1 MTFSRAS
8 EGTAFGSISLKE
20 LCTHTSGLP
29 RMPRGLFTFLRG
41 ARFLLLGTHPYR
53 GMTASGVLRAA
64 ARQQLRGR
72 GEFRYSNL
80 GGAVLG
86 QLLALGAG
94 ADYGLLLTER
104 IFAPLGMT
112 ASVVAGPQQMAPPGW
127 SSMGRR
133 RPPWTTMGGF
143 APAGGVIS
151 TIGDMARLA
160 VALLDGSAPG
170 IASLTPIEG
179 VATAGPNRASGMFW
193 VIESD
198 PGTNRKMI
206 WHNGQTG
213 GYSSFLGLAPHSG
226 RAMIVLVN
234 ISRASEQQRIV
245 SRLARH
251 FADQVPA
258 DPDS

>member
-1 MTFSRAS
+1 
-8 EGTAFGSISLKE
+8 
-20 LCTHTSGLP
+20 
-29 RMPRGLFTFLRG
+29 
-41 ARFLLLGTHPYR
+41 
-53 GMTASGVLRAA
+53 
-64 ARQQLRGR
+64 
-72 GEFRYSNL
+72 
-80 GGAVLG
+80 
-86 QLLALGAG
+86 
-94 ADYGLLLTER
+94 
-104 IFAPLGMT
+104 
-112 ASVVAGPQQMAPPGW
+112 
-127 SSMGRR
+127 
-133 RPPWTTMGGF
+133 MGGF

-179 VATAGPNRASGMFW
+179 VATAAPNRASGMFW

-198 PGTNRKMI
+198 PGTDRKMI

-226 RAMIVLVN
+226 RAMIALVN

-251 FADQVPA
+251 FADQLPA